1 MRTVLIGMGCIGGTV
16 ATLAYEGGYK
26 IDVVVNSEEKA
37 EMLRE
42 EGFTLTGAK
51 GDHKV
56 KMNTYNGVASLEG
69 EYDICIIATKY
80 QQMPDIAERM
90 LPHLKKDALVVC
102 MQNGILVRQLADIVG
117 EDRAVGIMIGFGATK
132 LGVNAV
138 EMTSLGEFYIGMLG
152 ARKPEKLEY
161 LKELLSTCLP
171 TKIDDNIEGR
181 LYSKLIINSCINSLA
196 GITGKPLGQLVDDRT
211 ACNVFLEITREAM
224 RTAKK
229 MGMKVPKYGKL
240 LEYRML
246 MLMDNAVYNFICTM
260 VVKMVSKAKYKDV
273 RPSTLQSLEAGQK
286 TEIDIMN
293 GLISQYGRENGVP
306 TPIND
311 KLTQMIKEIEN
322 SERKICMENLA
333 EFKNK

>member
-16 ATLAYEGGYK
+16 ATLACEGGYD

-37 EMLRE
+37 KTIRE

-56 KMNTYNGVASLEG
+56 KMNAFNGTAALEG

-80 QQMPDIAERM
+80 QQMPEIAREM
-90 LPHLKKDALVVC
+90 LPHLKEDSLVVC
-102 MQNGILVRQLADIVG
+102 MQNGIEVRNLAAVVG
-117 EDRAVGIMIGFGATK
+117 EERAVGIMIGFGASRKGDT
-132 LGVNAV
+132 AV

-152 ARKPEKLEY
+152 GRTPEKLTY
-161 LKELLSTCLP
+161 LKELLSACLP
-171 TKIDDNIEGR
+171 TEIDSDIEAR

-196 GITGKPLGQLVDDRT
+196 GISGKPLGQLVENYT
-211 ACNVFLEITREAM
+211 ACKIFLEITREAM

-246 MLMDNAVYNFICTM
+246 MLMDNAVYNFWCAM

-273 RPSTLQSLEAGQK
+273 KPSTLQSLEAGQK

-293 GLISQYGRENGVP
+293 GLISKYGKENGVP
-306 TPIND
+306 TPVND

-322 SERKICMENLA
+322 GERKICVENID
-333 EFKNK
+333 EFKK